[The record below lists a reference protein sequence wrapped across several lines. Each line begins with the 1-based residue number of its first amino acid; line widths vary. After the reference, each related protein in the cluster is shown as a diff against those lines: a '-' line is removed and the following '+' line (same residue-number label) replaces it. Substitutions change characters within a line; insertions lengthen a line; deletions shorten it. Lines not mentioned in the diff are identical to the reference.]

1 MQEPSQQVDIQ
12 INTVMSVVF
21 SKQLDGNFSKQI
33 SKSLYL
39 QKQVGCLNYTVIT
52 WLHASL
58 WYRDWLYKTTYDVYI
73 DNRDLNTLTISVKT
87 TVPY

>member
-1 MQEPSQQVDIQ
+1 MDCKKALTTVSLSTRLGSVEVECSPLAQCMQELSQQVDIQ
-12 INTVMSVVF
+12 INSVVSVVF

-39 QKQVGCLNYTVIT
+39 QKQVGCLNYTLIT

-58 WYRDWLYKTTYDVYI
+58 WYTE
-73 DNRDLNTLTISVKT
+73 
-87 TVPY
+87 